1 MESSKWGF
9 DKIWRCKVDIHR
21 TKHWNLAN
29 KPAIHAN
36 MWHLPIKPGTWK
48 STITSNRFFSSYK
61 HQFGTSS
68 WRFPKSGT
76 PKSSIWMGLSITIFG
91 VPELTPLRLQPSSAR
106 WTLPI
111 LLQVPRAWLA
121 FACQDRFLRFL
132 GRNLVEKREPQGK
145 NQVTHSHNISNI

>member
-48 STITSNRFFSSYK
+48 STITSNRFFFPAINTSLEPPVGGFRSQVPPNHPFEWGCPSPFWSPRADTVAATAELGQVNAAYPPPSPPGLAGLCLPGPISAISGEE
-61 HQFGTSS
+61 FGWKKGASGK
-68 WRFPKSGT
+68 KSGNT
-76 PKSSIWMGLSITIFG
+76 FT
-91 VPELTPLRLQPSSAR
+91 
-106 WTLPI
+106 
-111 LLQVPRAWLA
+111 
-121 FACQDRFLRFL
+121 
-132 GRNLVEKREPQGK
+132 
-145 NQVTHSHNISNI
+145 

>member
-61 HQFGTSS
+61 HHFGTST
-68 WRFPKSGT
+68 WRFSEVRYPQIIHLNGVVHHH
-76 PKSSIWMGLSITIFG
+76 FG

-121 FACQDRFLRFL
+121 FACQDRFSAISGEEF
-132 GRNLVEKREPQGK
+132 GWKKGASGK
-145 NQVTHSHNISNI
+145 KSGNTFT